1 MKRAPGN
8 GVLNDNVD
16 LKKKMIKVF
25 LPLHSFPFL
34 VSFLFWRRAL
44 FVATYDD
51 LGINSDQE
59 MTLRVLILMNVKST
73 TG

>member
-1 MKRAPGN
+1 VKRAPGN

-34 VSFLFWRRAL
+34 VSWRRAL